1 MTLFVRHLLSTSIA
15 HTPAKLHVP
24 WLSRRQENACPGHT
38 SKCSR
43 CNACPC
49 AILQKHDGLQ
59 IGSDVSMEIA
69 LPRDAGRKCRP
80 GTEGT
85 FWRRR
90 GLIRSSPWGSYRVR
104 QGRGIIIIACIGA
117 PCPCRPVII
126 GLSWRPIT
134 IGVLPV
140 QRWCCKHSNTFQP
153 ILSLPTSCVGTSL
166 TAAFQSGA
174 AYLSG
179 L

>member
-1 MTLFVRHLLSTSIA
+1 MLVPDTQVDIDAIPVHKPSCRSIMACGQAVVWACRLYYPMT
-15 HTPAKLHVP
+15 
-24 WLSRRQENACPGHT
+24 Q
-38 SKCSR
+38 
-43 CNACPC
+43 
-49 AILQKHDGLQ
+49 
-59 IGSDVSMEIA
+59 
-69 LPRDAGRKCRP
+69 AGRQAKTA

-90 GLIRSSPWGSYRVR
+90 GLVWPSPWGSYRLR

-140 QRWCCKHSNTFQP
+140 QRWCCKHSSMFQP
-153 ILSLPTSCVGTSL
+153 ILALPRSRVDCSL
-166 TAAFQSGA
+166 TAACQSTA